1 MDTQQKLRALADAS
15 RYDLSCACGTQKDEH
30 RRRSRNGL
38 WLYPAT
44 LPSGGTSIMLKTLLS
59 SACAN
64 DCRYCPLRRER
75 DTRRYTLTP
84 EEVADAFMDYVR
96 RENVFGLFLTSGV
109 LHDPDHTMDR
119 LVATARLLRSR
130 HEFRGY
136 IHLKVIPGA
145 SDAEIEEALRLA
157 SAVSLNVEAPKR
169 SAFEALSTSK
179 DFDRDIVRPMKLIS
193 RLTAR
198 GSRYA
203 RVKQTTQFI
212 VGASTETDRDIV
224 QATFGLY
231 RRLHLSRVYYSAYQR
246 GLGDPN
252 IPGERPGAPP
262 PEDLLAREHRLYQ
275 VDWLLRKYGFEA
287 DEIPLGADGN
297 LSLQTDPKELWA
309 ERHPER
315 FPVDVNRA
323 DRFELLRVPGLGP
336 ISVNRI
342 LDLRRG
348 GSRVRSVADLGRP
361 NRRLR
366 AAEGYLKFGSAPRSR
381 HSDSLSPL
389 GMCQRNMGCT
399 RMLGMG

>member
-1 MDTQQKLRALADAS
+1 MEVQEKLRLLADAS

-30 RRRSRNGL
+30 RRRGRDGL

-75 DTRRYTLTP
+75 DTHRYTLTP

-96 RENVFGLFLTSGV
+96 RQRIHGLFLTSGV
-109 LHDPDHTMDR
+109 LRDADHTMDR
-119 LVATARLLRSR
+119 LVATARLLRGR
-130 HEFRGY
+130 HEFRGF

-145 SDAEIEEALRLA
+145 SDAAIEEALHLA

-169 SAFEALSTSK
+169 SAFAALSTSK

-231 RRLHLSRVYYSAYQR
+231 RRLHLDRVYYSAYQR
-246 GLGDPN
+246 GLGDPT
-252 IPGERPGAPP
+252 IPGERAGAAP
-262 PEDLLAREHRLYQ
+262 PEDLLTREHRLYQ
-275 VDWLLRKYGFEA
+275 VDWLIRKYGFDA
-287 DEIPLGADGN
+287 DEIPLEADGN
-297 LSLQTDPKELWA
+297 LSLAADPKQVWA
-309 ERHPER
+309 QRHPER

-336 ISVNRI
+336 VSVKRI
-342 LDLRRG
+342 LDIRAR
-348 GSRVRSVADLGRP
+348 GSRVRSVSDFGRP
-361 NRRLR
+361 NQRLR
-366 AAEGYLKFGSAPRSR
+366 AAEKFLKFCSAPLSR
-381 HSDSLSPL
+381 TVSSRTPSP
-389 GMCQRNMGCT
+389 GFRAAFGC
-399 RMLGMG
+399 